1 MFDSPL
7 KAVVDGIPGTVYR
20 RSSSRPQPIERATPG
35 LQELAGLEAS
45 ALDGDERG
53 WLDIVV
59 EDDRPDLLEAMSDP
73 PQDGVETST
82 YRIETDCG
90 DERWVRDRFRAV
102 SDERIEGFVVDVT
115 SSMQERREL
124 EAEIDRL
131 EAIFESIPAHV
142 YVKDRDGRH
151 VRVSKH
157 LEFAENVVGKT
168 DLDVEGIADEHVEG
182 SYADDM
188 RVIEEGVSII
198 DKEEYLRGIEQW
210 NRTSKQPLRVDGEVV
225 GLVGITQRITD
236 RKLTEQEL
244 QRRTERLEE
253 FTETLTHD
261 IRNPLNIARGHAELA
276 METDDQSHLE
286 ELVTSLDRANE
297 IIDDVIAL
305 SQAEEINL
313 DATTVTVSDVCQDA
327 WRSVSTIDASLSL
340 PERDILVEADR
351 SQLSRVLENLFR
363 NAVKHAA
370 SDVSIEV
377 EAIESDG
384 TVTGFAVEDDGPGIP
399 PDERDRVFETNYTIA
414 DNGSG
419 VGLSIVADIV
429 EAHGWTISVTDGT
442 EGGARFE
449 ITGVE

>member
-7 KAVVDGIPGTVYR
+7 KAVVDETPGTVYR
-20 RSSSRPQPIERATPG
+20 RSSSRPQPVERATPG

-45 ALDGDERG
+45 DLDGDERG

-59 EDDRPDLLEAMSDP
+59 EDDRPALVDVVSEP
-73 PQDGVETST
+73 PREDVETIS

-102 SDERIEGFVVDVT
+102 SDEQIEGFVVDVT

-124 EAEIDRL
+124 KAEVNRL
-131 EAIFESIPAHV
+131 DTVFESIPAHV

-157 LEFAENVVGKT
+157 LEFAEDVVGKT
-168 DLDVEGIADEHVEG
+168 DLEVEGIADEHIEE

-188 RVIEEGVSII
+188 RVVEEDVAII
-198 DKEEYLRGIEQW
+198 DKEEYLPEIQQW
-210 NRTSKQPLRVDGEVV
+210 NRTSKQPLRVDDEVV
-225 GLVGITQRITD
+225 GLVGITRRITD

-244 QRRTERLEE
+244 QRRTGRLEE
-253 FTETLTHD
+253 FAEALTHD

-276 METDDQSHLE
+276 METGDQSHVNE
-286 ELVTSLDRANE
+286 VVASLDRMDE

-305 SQAEEINL
+305 SQAEGVDL
-313 DATTVTVSDVCQDA
+313 DTTTVLISDVCQDA
-327 WRSVSTIDASLSL
+327 WRSVSAIDASLSL
-340 PERDILVEADR
+340 PDQEILVEADR

-363 NAVKHAA
+363 NSVKHAG

-377 EAIESDG
+377 EAVESG
-384 TVTGFAVEDDGPGIP
+384 GAVTGFAVEDDGPGIP
-399 PDERDRVFETNYTIA
+399 PDERENVFETQYTIT

-419 VGLSIVADIV
+419 VGLSIVTDIV
-429 EAHGWTISVTDGT
+429 EAHNWTISVTDGAD
-442 EGGARFE
+442 GGARFE